1 MDLILGNFVKKYVNS
16 FSYDEL
22 RDLYNILEKD
32 DDTILKWYS
41 NLNDSNE
48 IPENTV
54 SKLLKNFKFR

>member
-54 SKLLKNFKFR
+54 SKLLKNFKL